1 MGWGGRGALGRVIAA
16 VALCAS
22 AVAIQAVAPPPA
34 RASTAPTGG
43 LWTDYGGG
51 PAHRGSSADAA
62 PTPPLHTEWSAPLFD
77 TEFSGPLVVGS
88 EVYVV
93 DSLADGAHLLGLR
106 LNDGFVS
113 FGIPLG

>member
-1 MGWGGRGALGRVIAA
+1 
-16 VALCAS
+16 
-22 AVAIQAVAPPPA
+22 
-34 RASTAPTGG
+34 

-51 PAHRGSSADAA
+51 PAHRGSSAGAA

-93 DSLADGAHLLGLR
+93 DSRADGAHLLGLR
-106 LNDGFVS
+106 LNDGSVTFDILLGTDVPADITYDSGLIFVDDQS
-113 FGIPLG
+113 RGQVEALDAGTGAVRWV